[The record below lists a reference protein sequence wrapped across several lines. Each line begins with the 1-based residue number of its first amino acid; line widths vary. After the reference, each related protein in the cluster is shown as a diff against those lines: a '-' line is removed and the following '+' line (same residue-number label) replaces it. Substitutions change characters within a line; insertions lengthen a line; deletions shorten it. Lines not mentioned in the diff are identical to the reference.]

1 MLELFISGPDS
12 PPARVELR
20 KSPLTLGRSVD
31 NDLPYP
37 HDPWLSR
44 YHLSFEQRDKT
55 WWLRDC
61 DSRNGTLLNSA
72 GIKEAKP
79 VKAGDK
85 VLAGHL
91 SIEIRDRPTDV
102 QRPVISFIAR
112 DEGDHSTSEAT
123 FVTSLDRVLGK
134 TGQHRPNREAAVAS
148 RMVSALIRAG
158 QELVTHQPLEQL
170 FETILELSLSA
181 VEAKRGVILT
191 LDEGELQVRAS
202 KGDGFAISAL
212 VRDQVLRDK
221 RSLLI
226 SDAMRHDALSKQE
239 SIVLSRVRS
248 MMAAPLQ
255 TGDRVIGIIYVDNG
269 VILRPFSQDDL
280 DLLTVMANVAA
291 SRIENARLAEVEQS
305 EKLMESDLSQAS
317 EIQRSLLPTEPPSYD
332 GWELAGLNLPCRTV
346 GGDYFD
352 FIPYQDGRLAVVV
365 GDVSGKGLPA
375 ALLMSSLQAKVQM
388 LRETNPS
395 PGKAVGTLNRSLTE
409 RCPLGKFITFFYAL
423 LDPDSGVLEY
433 SNAGHN
439 YPLLLRNDGSV
450 ETLTGNG
457 LVMGLFSAV
466 HYDVKKTKLAP
477 GDMLVLYSDGVTEA
491 ADSADVEFGEKG
503 LAAFL
508 AERKSVRCE
517 DIVNQLVEHMR
528 KWRGNTSFAD
538 DFTIVLVRRTVGQ

>member
-1 MLELFISGPDS
+1 MLELHISGPDG
-12 PPARVELR
+12 PPARVHLR

-31 NDLPYP
+31 NDLAYP

-44 YHLSFEQRDKT
+44 YHLCFELREKT

-61 DSRNGTLLNSA
+61 ESRNGTVLNSA
-72 GIKEAKP
+72 PIKEAK
-79 VKAGDK
+79 AINSGDK

-91 SIEIRDRPTDV
+91 SIEIRERPSEV
-102 QRPVISFIAR
+102 QRPVISFISKEDQER
-112 DEGDHSTSEAT
+112 STSEAT

-134 TGQHRPNREAAVAS
+134 TGEPRLSRDSAVSS

-170 FETILELSLSA
+170 FETILHLALSA

-202 KGDGFAISAL
+202 KGDGFAISTL
-212 VRDQVLRDK
+212 IRDQVLSDR

-226 SDAMRHDALSKQE
+226 SDAMRHDAFSKQE

-255 TGDRVIGIIYVDNG
+255 TGDRVIGLIYVDNG

-291 SRIENARLAEVEQS
+291 IRIEHARLAEIEES
-305 EKLMESDLSQAS
+305 EKRMEADLTQAS
-317 EIQRSLLPTEPPSYD
+317 EIQRSLLPTEPPSYE

-395 PGKAVGTLNRSLTE
+395 PGQAVGTLNRSLTE

-423 LDPDSGVLEY
+423 LDPASGVLEY

-439 YPLLLRNDGSV
+439 YPLLLRLDGSV

-491 ADSADVEFGEKG
+491 ADSSDVEFGEKG
-503 LAAFL
+503 LAEFL
-508 AERKSVRCE
+508 AVRKKVKCE
-517 DIVNQLVEHMR
+517 DIVNELVEHMR
-528 KWRGNTSFAD
+528 KWRGYTSFAD
-538 DFTIVLVRRTVGQ
+538 DFTIVLVRRTP

>member
-1 MLELFISGPDS
+1 VLELFISGPDG
-12 PPARVELR
+12 PPARLELR

-31 NDLPYP
+31 NDLAYP

-44 YHLSFEQRDKT
+44 YHLAFEQRERT
-55 WWLRDC
+55 WWIRDC
-61 DSRNGTLLNSA
+61 ESRNGTVLNAA

-79 VKAGDK
+79 LKAGDK

-91 SIEIRDRPTDV
+91 TIEIRERPSEV
-102 QRPVISFIAR
+102 QRPVISFVAR
-112 DEGDHSTSEAT
+112 NEGERSTDEAT
-123 FVTSLDRVLGK
+123 FVTSLDKVLGK
-134 TGQHRPNREAAVAS
+134 AADARPSRESTAS
-148 RMVSALIRAG
+148 QRMVSALIRAG
-158 QELVTHQPLEQL
+158 QELVTHQPLQQL
-170 FETILELSLSA
+170 FETILQLSLSA

-191 LDEGELQVRAS
+191 LEDGELQVRAS
-202 KGDGFAISAL
+202 QGDGFSISTL

-226 SDAMRHDALSKQE
+226 SDAMRHDTLSKQE

-269 VILRPFSQDDL
+269 VILRPFAQDDL

-291 SRIENARLAEVEQS
+291 IRIEHARLAEIEQS
-305 EKLMESDLSQAS
+305 EKLMEADLAQAS
-317 EIQRSLLPTEPPSYD
+317 EIQRSLLPTEPPAYE

-352 FIPYQDGRLAVVV
+352 FVPYQDGRLAVVV

-395 PGKAVGTLNRSLTE
+395 PSQAVGTLNRSLTE

-423 LDPDSGVLEY
+423 LEPTTGTLEY

-439 YPLLLRNDGSV
+439 YPLIMRNDGSV
-450 ETLTGNG
+450 ETLMGNG

-466 HYDVKKTKLAP
+466 HYELKKTKLAP
-477 GDMLVLYSDGVTEA
+477 GETLVLYSDGVTEA
-491 ADSADVEFGEKG
+491 VDLADVEFGEKG
-503 LAAFL
+503 LAEFMA
-508 AERKSVRCE
+508 ARKSVRCD
-517 DIVNQLVEHMR
+517 DIVNQLVEYMR

-538 DFTIVLVRRTVGQ
+538 DFTIVLVRRTA